1 MTSVGAGKLLP
12 GEPRLLPCDGRHRQ
26 VPAQGGETP
35 AALSPCQCLPQ
46 TFIVAETLV
55 SLPFAPKGPSRSNT
69 PSLSMRLH
77 VLAQTRG
84 RLLRAAT
91 SPGPSVLPV
100 PPSPSR
106 LHSSQPQPPRPFSH
120 IIQPRPPPL
129 SLPRSTQGVPR
140 RECSEGGPGAEPP
153 SPPSNILLTRLFLL
167 ATLMLPK
174 ARLCCRA
181 VFTSDV
187 AGGGRLV
194 NVRVASFCL

>member
-129 SLPRSTQGVPR
+129 SLPRSTQGVPAGSAVR
-140 RECSEGGPGAEPP
+140 GAQELSPHLLHPTSCSHDCSS
-153 SPPSNILLTRLFLL
+153 SPH
-167 ATLMLPK
+167 
-174 ARLCCRA
+174 
-181 VFTSDV
+181 
-187 AGGGRLV
+187 
-194 NVRVASFCL
+194 